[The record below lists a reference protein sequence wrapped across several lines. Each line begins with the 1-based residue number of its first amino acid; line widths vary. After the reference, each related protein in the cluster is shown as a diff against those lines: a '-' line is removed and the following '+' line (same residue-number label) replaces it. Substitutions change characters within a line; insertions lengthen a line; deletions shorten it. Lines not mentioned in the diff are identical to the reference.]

1 MMYPFM
7 TLSDETEIV
16 HSDMQNDGRVKVYIE
31 RPDEKY
37 GFKHAACWLPDYTW
51 EDIYHFSE
59 EEIKQFEE
67 IIRSTAHLI
76 IEFSQ
81 EAMLMCHKAILNILF
96 CFKVYAKVN
105 CSGGDS
111 RGTACPASYGRYEN
125 IVLSQLELNR
135 LKAAG
140 SVAVN
145 NIENVFSKTQEIR

>member
-7 TLSDETEIV
+7 TLNDETEIV
-16 HSDMQNDGRVKVYIE
+16 HSDMQDDGRVKVYIE

-81 EAMLMCHKAILNILF
+81 E
-96 CFKVYAKVN
+96 
-105 CSGGDS
+105 GG
-111 RGTACPASYGRYEN
+111 
-125 IVLSQLELNR
+125 
-135 LKAAG
+135 
-140 SVAVN
+140 
-145 NIENVFSKTQEIR
+145 